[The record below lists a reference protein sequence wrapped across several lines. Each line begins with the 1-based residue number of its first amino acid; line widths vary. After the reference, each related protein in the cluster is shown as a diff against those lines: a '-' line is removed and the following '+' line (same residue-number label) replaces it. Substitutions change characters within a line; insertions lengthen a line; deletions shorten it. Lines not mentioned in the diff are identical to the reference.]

1 MASNKFSSTEH
12 RLSEI
17 DKTEKLIARME
28 EELIKTSDKG
38 NFFSR
43 NGRISAIDIVLYS
56 DLTSIVCMYYKQ
68 NNLNEKKFPNVHRW
82 MKSMKN
88 IQEVQDMDETYIDII
103 TEQKL
108 MFDIAGGDT
117 Y

>member
-17 DKTEKLIARME
+17 EKTEKLVQRIE

-43 NGRISAIDIVLYS
+43 NGRVCAVDFVLYS
-56 DLTSIVCMYYKQ
+56 DLTTIVCMYYKQ
-68 NNLNEKKFPNVHRW
+68 NKLNERKFPHVFKW
-82 MKSMKN
+82 MEEMKN
-88 IQEVQDMDETYIDII
+88 I
-103 TEQKL
+103 
-108 MFDIAGGDT
+108 
-117 Y
+117 